1 MSWSA
6 SLGNKQHIY
15 TQVISVFVPMGD
27 STSPATAYCTFIE
40 WYSADEDK
48 VADFST
54 DIYHSSGFH
63 ACYSLL

>member
-1 MSWSA
+1 
-6 SLGNKQHIY
+6 
-15 TQVISVFVPMGD
+15 MGD

-54 DIYHSSGFH
+54 DIHHSSGFH

>member
-1 MSWSA
+1 MSWSD
-6 SLGNKQHIY
+6 SLGTEQNIY
-15 TQVISVFVPMGD
+15 TQVLSVFDPLVD
-27 STSPATAYCTFIE
+27 STSPATAHCTFIE

-63 ACYSLL
+63 ACYSPL